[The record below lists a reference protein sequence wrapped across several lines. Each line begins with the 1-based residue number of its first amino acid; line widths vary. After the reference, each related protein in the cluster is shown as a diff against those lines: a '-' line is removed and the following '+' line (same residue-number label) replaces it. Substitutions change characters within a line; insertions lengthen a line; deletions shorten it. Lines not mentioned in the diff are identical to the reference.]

1 MKYDPKVN
9 DGRLLG
15 RNLLKA
21 KDVASMLNV
30 SLGFAYQLMKQGEI
44 PTLRLGTAVRVR
56 PEDLERYINSIR
68 TG

>member
-1 MKYDPKVN
+1 MKNDPKVN
-9 DGRLLG
+9 DGRLRD

-21 KDVASMLNV
+21 KDVASILNV